1 MQLWLSPLL
10 VVVIVSGD
18 SGTYDPDEAWRQMVG
33 LTDHS
38 ATFSAITSNDETSSQ
53 SSRSTDLKPAASSYG
68 GGGYGGGGYG
78 GGNYG
83 GGGSSG
89 GGYGHGGAS
98 YGGHGGGG
106 YGHGLNTSAVS
117 LLGFLYLLNLIQ
129 DILNQIT
136 TTAASGRKKKS
147 IQDPFREW
155 FSNLGQGGIQTLNY
169 EIVATV
175 LPLLSEFTEHGDNK
189 RPLVCAQ
196 RSICLAN
203 RRLTSNYGQMG
214 KVFGKLS
221 SEAVLEHF
229 QSSSYPEGTFTV
241 AAAHGRN
248 LADCHK
254 IYSQCQ
260 VD

>member
-10 VVVIVSGD
+10 IVVIVSGD

-38 ATFSAITSNDETSSQ
+38 ATFSAITSYDETSSQ

-68 GGGYGGGGYG
+68 SGGYGGGGYG

-83 GGGSSG
+83 GGG
-89 GGYGHGGAS
+89 YGHGSGGAS

-106 YGHGLNTSAVS
+106 YGHGSNGSNAVA
-117 LLGFLYLLNLIQ
+117 LLGLLLLINLLR

-229 QSSSYPEGTFTV
+229 QSSSYPEGTFTE

>member
-129 DILNQIT
+129 VKWQQCGSFT
-136 TTAASGRKKKS
+136 GTFASDQSLAGHS
-147 IQDPFREW
+147 E
-155 FSNLGQGGIQTLNY
+155 SNNDDGCQWPEE
-169 EIVATV
+169 EIY
-175 LPLLSEFTEHGDNK
+175 S
-189 RPLVCAQ
+189 
-196 RSICLAN
+196 RSISGMVFQSRPRRNSNIELRN
-203 RRLTSNYGQMG
+203 RRHRSPASKRVHRTW
-214 KVFGKLS
+214 
-221 SEAVLEHF
+221 
-229 QSSSYPEGTFTV
+229 
-241 AAAHGRN
+241 
-248 LADCHK
+248 
-254 IYSQCQ
+254 
-260 VD
+260 